1 VEIVSNKSGGDIEGN
16 AEAGTE
22 AAGGGGSG
30 FGSGSASG
38 GWGGGT
44 YAEGTGIGVGG
55 DADASAMAGQAGG
68 DITDNTTIGDI
79 NISS

>member
-1 VEIVSNKSGGDIEGN
+1 MSNKSGGDVKGN

-22 AAGGGGSG
+22 AMGGDGDG
-30 FGSGSASG
+30 FGSGRASG
-38 GWGGGT
+38 GWGGGA